1 MVQRFRIVGIRGDC
15 LGFDNAEA
23 VNAKLNIRVP
33 GWARGEVMPGDLY
46 NYIDSKGLK
55 IELKVNGKQKKATI
69 LNGYLQLE
77 KDSWKKRDTVEVNF
91 EMAVRKVKT
100 HKKVLANTGKMA
112 FERGP
117 LVYCAEETDNYGG
130 VLELKFSEED
140 EFNFEFDN
148 GLFKGTGIIKGPA
161 EEQTNQKSISLI
173 PCYAWAHRNLGEMTV
188 WFNY

>member
-1 MVQRFRIVGIRGDC
+1 MT

-69 LNGYLQLE
+69 LNGYLELE
-77 KDSWKKRDTVEVNF
+77 KDSWKKGDTIEVNF

-100 HKKVLANTGKMA
+100 H
-112 FERGP
+112 
-117 LVYCAEETDNYGG
+117 
-130 VLELKFSEED
+130 
-140 EFNFEFDN
+140 
-148 GLFKGTGIIKGPA
+148 
-161 EEQTNQKSISLI
+161 
-173 PCYAWAHRNLGEMTV
+173 
-188 WFNY
+188 

>member
-1 MVQRFRIVGIRGDC
+1 M
-15 LGFDNAEA
+15 
-23 VNAKLNIRVP
+23 
-33 GWARGEVMPGDLY
+33 
-46 NYIDSKGLK
+46 
-55 IELKVNGKQKKATI
+55 
-69 LNGYLQLE
+69 
-77 KDSWKKRDTVEVNF
+77 
-91 EMAVRKVKT
+91 
-100 HKKVLANTGKMA
+100 ANTGKMA

-130 VLELKFSEED
+130 ALELKFSEED

-173 PCYAWAHRNLGEMTV
+173 PYYAWAHRNLGEMTV